1 MKLGQQAL
9 EALQA
14 EITGKIYPGDDLVVA
29 GETGISGTLELICRE
44 WDKLRTYFSESFLRM
59 GVETLKNCMISEE
72 DVFWKEAGFSAL
84 YFTEEGGIL
93 SGLWKM
99 AEASGVGLEVDL
111 RSVPIR
117 QETIEICEYFDVN
130 PYYLYSAGALLVG
143 TEHGEALVSHL
154 AAQGIFAAVIGR
166 ATGGKD
172 RVIRNGEECRYLDR
186 PKQDEW
192 YRRLEYERANINV
205 SGKEQ

>member
-14 EITGKIYPGDDLVVA
+14 EITGRIYPGDDLVVA

-72 DVFWKEAGFSAL
+72 DGFWKEAGFSAL
-84 YFTEEGGIL
+84 YFTENGGIL

-99 AEASGVGLEVDL
+99 AEASG
-111 RSVPIR
+111 SV
-117 QETIEICEYFDVN
+117 
-130 PYYLYSAGALLVG
+130 
-143 TEHGEALVSHL
+143 
-154 AAQGIFAAVIGR
+154 
-166 ATGGKD
+166 
-172 RVIRNGEECRYLDR
+172 
-186 PKQDEW
+186 
-192 YRRLEYERANINV
+192 
-205 SGKEQ
+205 

>member
-14 EITGKIYPGDDLVVA
+14 EITGKIYPGDDLVGA

-84 YFTEEGGIL
+84 YFTENGGIL

-99 AEASGVGLEVDL
+99 AEASGVGMDVDL
-111 RSVPIR
+111 RRIPIR
-117 QETIEICEYFDVN
+117 QETIEVCERLDVD
-130 PYYLYSAGALLVG
+130 PYKLEAKGSVLIG
-143 TEHGEALVSHL
+143 TAQGDALVRELEAH
-154 AAQGIFAAVIGR
+154 GIHAAVIGYADNGNDR
-166 ATGGKD
+166 LLHSGEITRYLERPRLHLTEIIPGKD
-172 RVIRNGEECRYLDR
+172 RKD
-186 PKQDEW
+186 
-192 YRRLEYERANINV
+192 
-205 SGKEQ
+205 GKA

>member
-1 MKLGQQAL
+1 
-9 EALQA
+9 
-14 EITGKIYPGDDLVVA
+14 
-29 GETGISGTLELICRE
+29 
-44 WDKLRTYFSESFLRM
+44 
-59 GVETLKNCMISEE
+59 
-72 DVFWKEAGFSAL
+72 
-84 YFTEEGGIL
+84 
-93 SGLWKM
+93 M
-99 AEASGVGLEVDL
+99 ADQSGVGLEVDL
-111 RSVPIR
+111 KKIPVR

-130 PYYLYSAGALLVG
+130 PYYLYSAGSLLVG

>member
-14 EITGKIYPGDDLVVA
+14 EITGRIYPGDDLVVA

-72 DVFWKEAGFSAL
+72 DVFSAL
-84 YFTEEGGIL
+84 YFTENGGIL

-99 AEASGVGLEVDL
+99 AEASGVGMDVDL
-111 RSVPIR
+111 RRIPIR
-117 QETIEICEYFDVN
+117 QETIEVCERLDVD
-130 PYYLYSAGALLVG
+130 PYKLEARGSVLIG
-143 TEHGEALVSHL
+143 TAQGDALVRELEAH
-154 AAQGIFAAVIGR
+154 GIHAAVIGYADSGNDR
-166 ATGGKD
+166 LLHSGEITRYLERPRLHLTEIIPGKD
-172 RVIRNGEECRYLDR
+172 RKD
-186 PKQDEW
+186 
-192 YRRLEYERANINV
+192 
-205 SGKEQ
+205 GKA

>member
-14 EITGKIYPGDDLVVA
+14 EITGRIYPGDDLVVA

-84 YFTEEGGIL
+84 YFTENGGIL
-93 SGLWKM
+93 R
-99 AEASGVGLEVDL
+99 VGMDVDL
-111 RSVPIR
+111 RRIPIR
-117 QETIEICEYFDVN
+117 QETIEVCERLDVD
-130 PYYLYSAGALLVG
+130 PYKLEAKGSVLIG
-143 TEHGEALVSHL
+143 TAQGDALVRELEAH
-154 AAQGIFAAVIGR
+154 GIHAAVIGYADSGNDR
-166 ATGGKD
+166 LLHSGEITRYLERPRLHLTEIIPGKD
-172 RVIRNGEECRYLDR
+172 RKD
-186 PKQDEW
+186 
-192 YRRLEYERANINV
+192 
-205 SGKEQ
+205 GKA